1 MPLTRHPHT
10 SDIMGR
16 GSYPYYPEA
25 MLTCGRLP
33 VPRATGNEPA
43 LLRDLG
49 IYMRAKVSC
58 PSHTYTHAHP
68 P

>member
-1 MPLTRHPHT
+1 
-10 SDIMGR
+10 MGR

-58 PSHTYTHAHP
+58 PPHTYTHAHP